1 MGKGIRCTIATGDSG
16 GRRGELS
23 FGKDWRG
30 ATEAKVGLQRIYFW
44 RILAL

>member
-1 MGKGIRCTIATGDSG
+1 MGKGMRCTIATGDSG

-30 ATEAKVGLQRIYFW
+30 AKVGLQRIYFG